1 MQYTDNLDPFI
12 YVVSSD

>member
-1 MQYTDNLDPFI
+1 MQYTDSLDPFI